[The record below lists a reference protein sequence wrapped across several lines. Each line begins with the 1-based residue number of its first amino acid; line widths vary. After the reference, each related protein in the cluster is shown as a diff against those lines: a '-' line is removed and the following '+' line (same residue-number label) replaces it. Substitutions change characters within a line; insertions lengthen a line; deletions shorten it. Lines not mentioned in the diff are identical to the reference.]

1 MKTNYI
7 IKIGLFGFLPIF
19 IGGFIYII
27 NRTETILFF
36 NWIKA
41 VQMENGIKYI
51 RDLFGNYHLSEWIK
65 FNLPDLL
72 WVFGFTSVMLIIWK
86 EIQSQVKMLYIILP
100 LVIAET
106 SEIVQYF
113 IPTFGTFDFKDI
125 IFYSIGWIL
134 SILILKTIN
143 QLKNEKQITT
153 SI

>member
-1 MKTNYI
+1 
-7 IKIGLFGFLPIF
+7 
-19 IGGFIYII
+19 
-27 NRTETILFF
+27 
-36 NWIKA
+36 
-41 VQMENGIKYI
+41 MENGIKYI